1 MKNINLNNE
10 QRTTNNE
17 QRTTNNEQRT
27 TNNEQRTT
35 KIQIIDFS
43 EYIQLVFTDY
53 TLRTITLGTAILGAI
68 CGMLGSFAVLR
79 KQSLLGDAISHAAL
93 PGIAIAFLITGTKET
108 NVLLIGALVSGL
120 LGAFWIRGITKRTHL
135 KSDTALGL
143 ILSIFFG
150 FGMLLLTYIQ
160 KLPNANQSGLDK
172 FLFGQAATLLAR
184 DVWFMAIVT
193 FICLVVLLLFWKE
206 FKILLFDADY
216 AKTLGFNIQLIDI
229 LITSFIVIAIVLGLQ
244 TVGVVLMSAM
254 LLAPAAAARQW
265 TNSLGIMVVLAAF
278 FGATSGVVGTAISA
292 SQNNLSTG
300 PVIVLVAAVF
310 VGFSFIFSPSRGL
323 LFKQIRFIQNRKD
336 LQLHKTL
343 AFMFEIAEDHEDIS
357 HPHAIKILNNFYGY
371 TRKSLGKLER
381 KEYINVKGSM
391 WSMTPKGYHFAANLY
406 NQQGNE
412 NE

>member
-1 MKNINLNNE
+1 MSF
-10 QRTTNNE
+10 T
-17 QRTTNNEQRT
+17 
-27 TNNEQRTT
+27 
-35 KIQIIDFS
+35 
-43 EYIQLVFTDY
+43 EYFELLFNDY
-53 TLRTITLGTAILGAI
+53 TLRTISLGTAILGAI

-108 NVLLIGALVSGL
+108 NVLLIGALISGL
-120 LGAFWIRGITKRTHL
+120 IGAFWIRGITRRTHL

-160 KLPNANQSGLDK
+160 KQPNANQSGLDK

-184 DVWFMAIVT
+184 DVWFMASVT
-193 FICLVVLLLFWKE
+193 LVCLLVLLLFWKE
-206 FKILLFDADY
+206 FKILLFDIDY
-216 AKTLGFNIQLIDI
+216 AKTLGFNTKMIDI
-229 LITSFIVIAIVLGLQ
+229 LITSFIVLAIVLGLQ

-265 TNSLGIMVVLAAF
+265 TNSLGIMVVLAAI

-310 VGFSFIFSPSRGL
+310 VVFSFIFSPSRGL
-323 LFKQIRFIQNRKD
+323 LFRQIRFIKNRKD

-343 AFMFEIAEDHEDIS
+343 AFMFDIAKSHENIS
-357 HPHAIKILNNFYGY
+357 HPHTVKILNNFHGY
-371 TRKSLGKLER
+371 TRKSLSKLED
-381 KEYINVKGSM
+381 KEYIRVEGLM
-391 WSMTPKGYHFAANLY
+391 WEMTEKGYDFALNLY
-406 NQQGNE
+406 NQQVEE
-412 NE
+412 ND

>member
-1 MKNINLNNE
+1 MSFTEYFELLLN
-10 QRTTNNE
+10 
-17 QRTTNNEQRT
+17 
-27 TNNEQRTT
+27 
-35 KIQIIDFS
+35 
-43 EYIQLVFTDY
+43 DY
-53 TLRTITLGTAILGAI
+53 TLRTISLGTAVLGAI

-79 KQSLLGDAISHAAL
+79 KQSLLGDAISHAGL

-108 NVLLIGALVSGL
+108 NVLLVGALISGL
-120 LGAFWIRGITKRTHL
+120 IGAFWIRGITRNTHL

-160 KLPNANQSGLDK
+160 KQPNANQSGLDK

-184 DVWFMAIVT
+184 DVWFMALVT
-193 FICLVVLLLFWKE
+193 LICLFTILLFWKE

-216 AKTLGFNIQLIDI
+216 AKTLGFNTKVIDV
-229 LITSFIVIAIVLGLQ
+229 LITSFIVLAIVLGLQ

-265 TNSLGIMVVLAAF
+265 TNSLGVMVILAAI
-278 FGATSGVVGTAISA
+278 FGASSGVLGTAISA

-310 VGFSFIFSPSRGL
+310 VVFSFVFSPSRGL
-323 LFKQIRFIQNRKD
+323 LFRQIRFIQNRKD

-343 AFMFEIAEDHEDIS
+343 AFMFEIAKNHENIS
-357 HPHAIKILNNFYGY
+357 HPHTIKILNNFHGF
-371 TRKSLGKLER
+371 TRKSLSKLEH
-381 KEYINVKGSM
+381 KEYISIDGQM
-391 WSMTPKGYHFAANLY
+391 WAMTEKGYHFAANLY
-406 NQQGNE
+406 NQQE
-412 NE
+412 DKDD